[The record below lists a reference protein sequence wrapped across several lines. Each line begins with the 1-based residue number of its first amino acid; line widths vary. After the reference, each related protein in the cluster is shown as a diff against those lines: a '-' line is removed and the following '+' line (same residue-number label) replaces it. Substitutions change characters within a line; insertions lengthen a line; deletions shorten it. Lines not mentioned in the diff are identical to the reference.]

1 MLLGTPF
8 LLGFIII
15 LIMDAVKEKK
25 QQKKNDGLIIKILMI
40 VFAVL
45 GFGLCGVF
53 GIYDLRHQFYYHYDD
68 YFRSYDR
75 DHGLTDFL
83 AVLYLIISVP
93 GWVSGIILIVKKF
106 KKPKQE
112 E

>member
-1 MLLGTPF
+1 MLLGTSF

-25 QQKKNDGLIIKILMI
+25 QQKKKDGLIIKILMI
-40 VFAVL
+40 AFAVL

-53 GIYDLRHQFYYHYDD
+53 GTYNLRHQFYYHYDD
-68 YFRSYDR
+68 YLTYDR